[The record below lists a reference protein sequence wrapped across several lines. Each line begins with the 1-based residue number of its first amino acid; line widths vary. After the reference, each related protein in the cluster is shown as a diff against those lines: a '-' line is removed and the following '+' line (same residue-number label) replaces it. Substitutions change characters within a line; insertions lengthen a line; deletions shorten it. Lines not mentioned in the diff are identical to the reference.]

1 MQYEIF
7 DDFKDGMVSTAIPLS
22 WFRAVTNFI
31 KNIGGGGVIKMRNE
45 NGAPTAT
52 IDTAVSQKA
61 DLKTEMSPFSDEK
74 GKKVED
80 TFFDG
85 DTGKDNTSWG
95 VNEQN
100 ENDLNGCIV
109 TLPTRME
116 HPLKDGSQTDRD
128 RSKIRMWFRS
138 FGKSPAG
145 ITAQISSEIG
155 YKDFMSGKSE
165 KTSPEPTKGV
175 SAHPDYYDYPDKQ
188 AAPSNP
194 AIVFPDWQ
202 RYYDMPNAYS
212 GGELVA
218 DHVPPARLTGAD
230 NVTPVGWERG
240 KTAYKNGHNVGD
252 ETDLDPKTGKPYEPV
267 GVSMT
272 VVTHMRQMTVNGVAK
287 YQAMFSRMEFDENGL
302 LVRVMP
308 CSNWYTMM

>member
-61 DLKTEMSPFSDEK
+61 NLKTEMSPFSDEK

-116 HPLKDGSQTDRD
+116 HPLKGGSQTDRD

-138 FGKSPAG
+138 FSKSSAG
-145 ITAQISSEIG
+145 ITSQISSEIG
-155 YKDFMSGKSE
+155 YKDFMSGKSDD
-165 KTSPEPTKGV
+165 TNPASTHGV
-175 SAHPDYYDYPDKQ
+175 SITPDYSSGQTYL
-188 AAPSNP
+188 NM
-194 AIVFPDWQ
+194 PDWKPPVKLVG
-202 RYYDMPNAYS
+202 DDNA
-212 GGELVA
+212 
-218 DHVPPARLTGAD
+218 R
-230 NVTPVGWERG
+230 TPTGWERG
-240 KTAYKNGHNVGD
+240 KTAWKNGHNVND
-252 ETDLDPKTGKPYEPV
+252 PTDLDPDTGKPYEPV
-267 GVSMT
+267 GCSCKQVSH
-272 VVTHMRQMTVNGVAK
+272 VILRTVNGV
-287 YQAMFSRMEFDENGL
+287 QRVEFFFSRMDFDENGL
-302 LVRVMP
+302 LVRVVP
-308 CSNWYTMM
+308 GVDWYTFPSK

>member
-7 DDFKDGMVSTAIPLS
+7 DDFKDGMVLTAIPLS
-22 WFRAVTNFI
+22 WFRSVTNFI
-31 KNIGGGGVIKMRNE
+31 KNIGGGGVIKMRNA
-45 NGAPTAT
+45 NGAPTAD

-61 DLKTEMSPFSDEK
+61 NLKTEMTPFRDEN
-74 GKKVED
+74 GEKVDD
-80 TFFDG
+80 TFFDD

-116 HPLKDGSQTDRD
+116 HPLKNGSQTERD
-128 RSKIRMWFRS
+128 KSKIRMWFRS
-138 FGKSPAG
+138 FGKSSAG
-145 ITAQISSEIG
+145 LTAQISSEIG
-155 YKDFMSGKSE
+155 YKDFMSGRSE
-165 KTSPEPTKGV
+165 KTSPGPTKGV

-188 AAPSNP
+188 ADPDNP

-202 RYYDMPNAYS
+202 RYYNMP
-212 GGELVA
+212 GA
-218 DHVPPARLTGAD
+218 DHVPPARLTGDD

-240 KTAYKNGHNVGD
+240 KTAYKNGHKVDADHPAVG
-252 ETDLDPKTGKPYEPV
+252 L
-267 GVSMT
+267 SMT
-272 VVTHMRQMTVNGVAK
+272 VITHMRQITVNGTAQ
-287 YQAMFSRMEFDENGL
+287 YQAMFSRLDFDENGM
-302 LVRVMP
+302 LVRVVP

>member
-7 DDFKDGMVSTAIPLS
+7 DDFKDGMVLTAIPLS
-22 WFRAVTNFI
+22 WFRSVTNFI

-61 DLKTEMSPFSDEK
+61 NLKTEMTPFSDEN
-74 GKKVED
+74 GEKVDD

-116 HPLKDGSQTDRD
+116 HPLKDGSQTERD
-128 RSKIRMWFRS
+128 KSKIRMWFRS
-138 FGKSPAG
+138 FGKSSAG
-145 ITAQISSEIG
+145 LTAQISGEIG
-155 YKDFMSGKSE
+155 YKDFGTMSHGK
-165 KTSPEPTKGV
+165 KTSPNPTKGV

-188 AAPSNP
+188 ADPDNP
-194 AIVFPDWQ
+194 KIVFPDWQ
-202 RYYDMPNAYS
+202 RYYDMPS
-212 GGELVA
+212 A

-240 KTAYKNGHNVGD
+240 KTAYKNGHDVDADHPSVG
-252 ETDLDPKTGKPYEPV
+252 L
-267 GVSMT
+267 SMT
-272 VVTHMRQMTVNGVAK
+272 VITHMRQIMVNGTAK
-287 YQAMFSRMEFDENGL
+287 YQAMFSRMDFDENGL
-302 LVRVMP
+302 LVRVVP

>member
-22 WFRAVTNFI
+22 WFRSVTNFI
-31 KNIGGGGVIKMRNE
+31 KNISGGGVIKMRNE

-61 DLKTEMSPFSDEK
+61 NLKTEMTPFSDET
-74 GKKVED
+74 GEKVDD

-100 ENDLNGCIV
+100 DNDLNGCIV

-116 HPLKDGSQTDRD
+116 HPLKDGSQTERD

-138 FGKSPAG
+138 FGKSSAG
-145 ITAQISSEIG
+145 LTAQISSEIG
-155 YKDFMSGKSE
+155 YKDFMSGKSK
-165 KTSPEPTKGV
+165 KTSPDPTKGV

-188 AAPSNP
+188 ADPDNP

-202 RYYDMPNAYS
+202 RYYNMP
-212 GGELVA
+212 GA
-218 DHVPPARLTGAD
+218 DHIPPARLTGDD

-240 KTAYKNGHNVGD
+240 KTAYKNGHKVDADHPAVG
-252 ETDLDPKTGKPYEPV
+252 L
-267 GVSMT
+267 SMT
-272 VVTHMRQMTVNGVAK
+272 VITHMRQITVNGTAK
-287 YQAMFSRMEFDENGL
+287 YQAMFSRMDFDENGL
-302 LVRVMP
+302 LVRVVP

>member
-7 DDFKDGMVSTAIPLS
+7 DDFKDGMVLTAIPLS
-22 WFRAVTNFI
+22 WFRSVTNFI
-31 KNIGGGGVIKMRNE
+31 KNIGGGGVIKMRNA
-45 NGAPTAT
+45 NGAPTAD

-61 DLKTEMSPFSDEK
+61 NLKTEMTPFRDEN
-74 GKKVED
+74 GEKVDD
-80 TFFDG
+80 TFFDD

-116 HPLKDGSQTDRD
+116 HPLKNGSQTERD
-128 RSKIRMWFRS
+128 KSKIRMWFRS
-138 FGKSPAG
+138 FGKSSAG
-145 ITAQISSEIG
+145 LTAQISSEIG

-165 KTSPEPTKGV
+165 KTSPGPTKGV
-175 SAHPDYYDYPDKQ
+175 SAHPDYYNYPDKQ
-188 AAPSNP
+188 ADPDNP

-202 RYYDMPNAYS
+202 RYYNMP
-212 GGELVA
+212 GA

-240 KTAYKNGHNVGD
+240 KTAYKNGYKVDADHPAVG
-252 ETDLDPKTGKPYEPV
+252 L
-267 GVSMT
+267 SMT
-272 VVTHMRQMTVNGVAK
+272 VITHMRQIPVNGTAK
-287 YQAMFSRMEFDENGL
+287 YQAMFSRLDFDENGL
-302 LVRVMP
+302 LVRVVP

>member
-7 DDFKDGMVSTAIPLS
+7 DDFKDGMVLTAIPLS
-22 WFRAVTNFI
+22 WFRSVTNFF

-52 IDTAVSQKA
+52 IDTAVSKKA
-61 DLKTEMSPFSDEK
+61 NLKTEMTPFSDEA
-74 GKKVED
+74 GEKVDD

-100 ENDLNGCIV
+100 ENDRNGCIV

-116 HPLKDGSQTDRD
+116 HPLKTGSQTERNK
-128 RSKIRMWFRS
+128 SKIRMWFRS
-138 FGKSPAG
+138 FGKSSAG
-145 ITAQISSEIG
+145 LTAQISSEIG

-165 KTSPEPTKGV
+165 KTSPDPTKGV

-188 AAPSNP
+188 ADPENP

-202 RYYDMPNAYS
+202 RYYDMPS
-212 GGELVA
+212 A
-218 DHVPPARLTGAD
+218 DHVPPSRLTGAD

-240 KTAYKNGHNVGD
+240 KTAYRNGHALDADHPAVGC
-252 ETDLDPKTGKPYEPV
+252 
-267 GVSMT
+267 SMT
-272 VVTHMRQMTVNGVAK
+272 VITHIRQITVNKTAK
-287 YQAMFSRMEFDENGL
+287 YQAMFSRMDFDENGL
-302 LVRVMP
+302 LVRVVP

>member
-22 WFRAVTNFI
+22 WFRSVTNFI

-61 DLKTEMSPFSDEK
+61 NLKTEMTPFSDEK
-74 GKKVED
+74 GEKVD
-80 TFFDG
+80 NTFFDG

-116 HPLKDGSQTDRD
+116 HPMKDGSQTERD
-128 RSKIRMWFRS
+128 KSKIRMWFRS
-138 FGKSPAG
+138 FGKSSAG
-145 ITAQISSEIG
+145 LTAQISSEIG
-155 YKDFMSGKSE
+155 YKDFGTMSHGE
-165 KTSPEPTKGV
+165 KTSPDPTKGV

-188 AAPSNP
+188 ADPDNP
-194 AIVFPDWQ
+194 KIVFPDWQ
-202 RYYDMPNAYS
+202 RYYNMP
-212 GGELVA
+212 GA
-218 DHVPPARLTGAD
+218 DHVPPARLTGDD

-252 ETDLDPKTGKPYEPV
+252 ETDLDPKTSKPYEPV
-267 GVSMT
+267 GLSMT
-272 VVTHMRQMTVNGVAK
+272 VITHMRQITVNGTAK
-287 YQAMFSRMEFDENGL
+287 YQAMFSRMDFDENGL
-302 LVRVMP
+302 LVRVVP